1 MEVMKLT
8 RTQLTRIIK
17 ESLSP
22 APVIYC
28 DMDGVLVDFAQGA
41 AALINSVLDGTRQD
55 LVDTSKSI
63 RKALRRIHRDL
74 GQEWRVTSGHDLEIR
89 PVRSMMM
96 SAIGKRAGEYFRD
109 LPPMND
115 GISKLWPFINS
126 LGLQVNI
133 LSAPIQAREGIT
145 AEEGKYLWVQK
156 YLNPQPTDFIVVPA
170 IDKQQFSV
178 TGGINII
185 IDDKVSTIEQWRA
198 AGGIGIHHAPGNSQ
212 ASIEQLRHILGR

>member
-1 MEVMKLT
+1 MKIS

-41 AALINSVLDGTRQD
+41 ATLINSILDGTRQD
-55 LVDTSKSI
+55 LITTSKSI

-74 GQEWRVTSGHDLEIR
+74 GPEWRVTSGHDLEVR

-109 LPPMND
+109 LPPLSD
-115 GISKLWPFINS
+115 GVGELWPFINS

-156 YLNPQPTDFIVVPA
+156 YLNPQPSDFIIVPA
-170 IDKQQFSV
+170 IDKQQFAM
-178 TGGINII
+178 TGGVNII
-185 IDDKVSTIEQWRA
+185 IDDKASTINQWDTS
-198 AGGIGIHHAPGNSQ
+198 GGIAILHQTGNSF
-212 ASIEQLRHILGR
+212 ATIERLREVLNEYNT